1 MKIGL
6 YSKLAWNNIVKNKQ
20 VYLPYILTVI
30 GTCAAMYILYALNF
44 DPGFSQLGEGTSN
57 GQAYVS
63 MFMTIGIFLVS
74 IFCFIFL
81 IYTNS
86 FLMKRR
92 TKELGLYNTLWA
104 LILPSALSLYNAI
117 ITKTAMQN
125 IPESLTESAY
135 IDGANDPVILV
146 RILLPLIGPTLAVM
160 ALYYGVGQWNS
171 WFAATIYLSDNSK
184 LPIQAVLRA
193 ILIANESILDT
204 GMEVAGATL
213 ENSYAETIKYAVIL
227 ISTVPILL
235 VYPFLQKYFVNG
247 VMIGAVK
254 G

>member
-1 MKIGL
+1 MMYNKARSAGASLRSMEALAGGHSPVHRLHPAAKLFVTVLYIGL
-6 YSKLAWNNIVKNKQ
+6 TVSFPKYSL
-20 VYLPYILTVI
+20 
-30 GTCAAMYILYALNF
+30 
-44 DPGFSQLGEGTSN
+44 
-57 GQAYVS
+57 
-63 MFMTIGIFLVS
+63 
-74 IFCFIFL
+74 
-81 IYTNS
+81 
-86 FLMKRR
+86 
-92 TKELGLYNTLWA
+92 
-104 LILPSALSLYNAI
+104 SA
-117 ITKTAMQN
+117 
-125 IPESLTESAY
+125 
-135 IDGANDPVILV
+135 
-146 RILLPLIGPTLAVM
+146 LAVM